1 MIKDNV
7 EPSILDNYVDINHYV
22 ATLDIMIYLF
32 KNESF
37 DKAKRICQI
46 MIKAYTHMAA
56 PFIMHWVIFIL
67 WKGNVHESEAIF
79 LLSKSLYPLLPYP
92 YHGLADV
99 SLMEGEQMQSLG
111 LLTQV

>member
-7 EPSILDNYVDINHYV
+7 EPSILNNYVDINHYV

-46 MIKAYTHMAA
+46 MIKAYAHMAA
-56 PFIMHWVIFIL
+56 LFINALVIFIL
-67 WKGNVHESEAIF
+67 WK
-79 LLSKSLYPLLPYP
+79 
-92 YHGLADV
+92 
-99 SLMEGEQMQSLG
+99 
-111 LLTQV
+111 